1 MAGEH
6 DILTGK
12 WNEVKGDMRKWWG
25 KLTDDDWEAIKGQRD
40 VLLGKLQQRYGW
52 SRMQAEEEYNRRM
65 SEYERMH
72 AM

>member
-25 KLTDDDWEAIKGQRD
+25 KLTDDDWQAINGQRD
-40 VLLGKLQQRYGW
+40 VLLGRLQQRYGW

-65 SEYERMH
+65 SEYNRVHTM
-72 AM
+72 